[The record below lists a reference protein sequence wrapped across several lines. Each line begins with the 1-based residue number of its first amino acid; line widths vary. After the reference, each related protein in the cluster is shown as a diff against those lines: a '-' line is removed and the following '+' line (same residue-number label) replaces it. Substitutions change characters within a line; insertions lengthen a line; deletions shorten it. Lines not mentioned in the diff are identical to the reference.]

1 MTAFSERDSRSKG
14 PVGSNMNVYVLVM
27 NLKIRLTKLGIS
39 PDNDWNLGECA
50 STIHQMKV
58 DLLCSQDKTYFE

>member
-39 PDNDWNLGECA
+39 PDNDWNC
-50 STIHQMKV
+50 V
-58 DLLCSQDKTYFE
+58 RKTRRTSNDDTVID